1 MTVRLT
7 GADFVLHKDSSF
19 GQENGSGDW
28 FAGQI
33 SSTGQVTL
41 SPNFYWGSYAIAER
55 LGSVILLIDGSVN
68 AVASGNRI
76 SGTMMGH
83 IGISSTPGYPF
94 GPVVA
99 KCATDRFE
107 MVRR

>member
-1 MTVRLT
+1 MTVYLT
-7 GADFVLHKDSSF
+7 GADFVLHDDSFS
-19 GQENGSGDW
+19 GRQNGSGDW
-28 FAGQI
+28 FSGQI
-33 SSTGQVTL
+33 SSTGQVV
-41 SPNFYWGSYAIAER
+41 FFIGYYFGSYAVAER
-55 LGSVILLIDGSVN
+55 LGSVVLLIDGRVN
-68 AVASGNRI
+68 AVASGDRI
-76 SGTMMGH
+76 SGTMVGS